1 MYVKRH
7 AIVKGGK
14 RYVYLRLVE
23 AYRDAEGRVRHRV
36 LRTLGREDELKASG
50 QLEQLAASFARLDP
64 PPAGT
69 RRHVGPLLLVHHYL
83 HRLGLVE
90 LVDAAAP
97 MRGRSMLTHGEVIAA
112 LVSNRLCGPAP
123 LYDVAGWASSAAM
136 AELFGIPAGLLND
149 DRLGRALEA
158 LAPVAERVRGELAL
172 AAASRCGAD
181 LSRLHLDMTA
191 VRFTGGYPGSALVE
205 KGWAADRTIAR
216 QVKTMQVSTRA
227 GVAVYYRGHPGA
239 SNEAPCFTAALERI
253 RDLAPPGVVCVADS
267 GLGYLGKLCAADAA
281 GLRFV
286 VPLRADTGWAEWFRA
301 DVPDGLAALER
312 LDHCSAR
319 ERRLPEH
326 ARTVWKGLLASR
338 TVDDDD
344 TGATHRLRI
353 AYIWSSE
360 EAASV
365 ADARERALAKAQDAL
380 ARIRNGL
387 GGRYY
392 KTRKQVDDRV
402 ATIVGAR
409 ITDLITVTTGTDDHG
424 KPNIAWHRNP
434 DAITAASAL
443 DGLYAIATNLPDP
456 PDREL
461 TALDVL
467 DTYKDQWIV
476 EQRHRDLKQTLH
488 VRPVFLHNDDRIH
501 ALIAV
506 VGIAL
511 LVYGLIEADLR
522 AALGPDTPLP
532 GLLPEHRDAV
542 PTARA
547 VLAAFTDLHPPTPRR
562 TRPRPAHPRPT
573 THPRPPRHP
582 PTMARN
588 TQHYNNIQNQRPC
601 PPTMRK
607 TGLGL
612 CHRVEREHRDA
623 AACAAPVVDEPR
635 IDVNASLVVAFALRA
650 IELVGYHLSRNTADL
665 DRGSRVGHEVVIP
678 VGVVLAAVVRRDHD
692 HPVTVGEAEHHVGPL
707 LAGLGACRRQHRHLN
722 VAEPGREGRPARSAP
737 VDEAVERLLD
747 VAVEPCHRAR
757 PRRPPD

>member
-7 AIVKGGK
+7 AVVRDGK

-23 AYRDAEGRVRHRV
+23 AYRDESGRVRHRV

-69 RRHVGPLLLVHHYL
+69 RRHVGPLLLVRHYAE
-83 HRLGLVE
+83 RLGLVG
-90 LVDAAAP
+90 LVDGAVP
-97 MRGRSMLTHGEVIAA
+97 MRGRAMLTHGEVIAA
-112 LVSNRLCGPAP
+112 LVANRLVRAGAALRRHRVGVQRGDGRVVRRPSGL
-123 LYDVAGWASSAAM
+123 LYDDW
-136 AELFGIPAGLLND
+136 
-149 DRLGRALEA
+149 LGRALEA

-191 VRFTGGYPGSALVE
+191 VRFTGGYQGSALVA

-216 QVKTMQVSTRA
+216 QVKTLQACTRT

-239 SNEAPCFTAALERI
+239 SNEAPCVAAALDHI
-253 RDLAPPGVVCVADS
+253 RELAPPGVICVADS
-267 GLGYLGKLCAADAA
+267 GFGYLGRLCAADAA

-286 VPLRADTGWAEWFRA
+286 VPLRADTGWTNWFAA
-301 DVPDGLAALER
+301 DIDGGIDALAT
-312 LDHCSAR
+312 LDYCPQR
-319 ERRLPEH
+319 ERRLPAEQ
-326 ARTVWKGLLASR
+326 RTVWKGVLRDREVA
-338 TVDDDD
+338 DDD

-360 EAASV
+360 EATSV
-365 ADARERALAKAQDAL
+365 ADARDRALTKAEEAL
-380 ARIRNGL
+380 TRIRNGL

-409 ITDLITVTTGTDDHG
+409 IADLITVTTGATADG
-424 KPNIAWHRNP
+424 TPTINWHRNRR
-434 DAITAASAL
+434 AITTAARL

-456 PDREL
+456 PDRQL

-467 DTYKDQWIV
+467 DIYKDQWIV

-511 LVYGLIEADLR
+511 LIYGLIEADLR
-522 AALGPDTPLP
+522 ASLGPDTPLP

-547 VLAAFTDLHPPTPRR
+547 VLAAFTDLHATYTSGGLVLNRLTGVQR
-562 TRPRPAHPRPT
+562 LILAHLDIPLPWPETHST
-573 THPRPPRHP
+573 TTTFKNP
-582 PTMARN
+582 
-588 TQHYNNIQNQRPC
+588 
-601 PPTMRK
+601 
-607 TGLGL
+607 
-612 CHRVEREHRDA
+612 
-623 AACAAPVVDEPR
+623 
-635 IDVNASLVVAFALRA
+635 
-650 IELVGYHLSRNTADL
+650 
-665 DRGSRVGHEVVIP
+665 
-678 VGVVLAAVVRRDHD
+678 DHD
-692 HPVTVGEAEHHVGPL
+692 PQLCGK
-707 LAGLGACRRQHRHLN
+707 
-722 VAEPGREGRPARSAP
+722 
-737 VDEAVERLLD
+737 
-747 VAVEPCHRAR
+747 RA
-757 PRRPPD
+757 